1 MAHRKGYN
9 VFYYFHSQGKSD
21 CGLTKKNWSTDC
33 NEFDD
38 REIEADLL
46 MACDVC
52 LC

>member
-21 CGLTKKNWSTDC
+21 CGLTKKIDPLTAMNLM
-33 NEFDD
+33 